1 MTSKIM
7 RTILANTSSKIAF
20 TSKITPGSENDEEFA
35 CLYAQVYEKCKIN
48 DSIKAEKVSLTHKM
62 CCQKKK
68 RRNCINY
75 KNPNRQAEIYLQDR

>member
-35 CLYAQVYEKCKIN
+35 CWYAQVYEKCKIN
-48 DSIKAEKVSLTHKM
+48 DSIKAEKEWEQNVLP
-62 CCQKKK
+62 KKK
-68 RRNCINY
+68 
-75 KNPNRQAEIYLQDR
+75 KKKKLHKL